1 VLKIR
6 YNIINLRGGDIMNPE
21 KFTNKTNEVLMNA
34 NNIALEN
41 NNAMIDIIHILKAMI
56 DDNDSLLVRIITKLN
71 INFNNFNNDITNILN
86 EQPKIAHQTQQLG
99 ISPNLNNVFINAQKI
114 MSKMNDEYLSIE
126 HLMLSIINIKDN
138 KINNLWQSY
147 GLNNH
152 NVKDIINDLRK
163 NKNVTSKDPEVS
175 YDALTKYGRNLV
187 EDALNNKTDPVI
199 GRDEEIRRVIRILS
213 RKTKNN
219 PVLIGEPGVGKT
231 AIVEGLA
238 QRIIAQDVPEG
249 LKDKIIFEL
258 DMGALIAGAK
268 YRGEFEERL
277 KAVLNE
283 IKESD
288 GQIIMFIDEIH
299 TLVGAGKSDGAMD
312 ASNLLKPML
321 ARGELHCIGAT
332 TLSEHQQYIEKDS
345 ALERRFQKVM
355 INEPNIEDSISILRG
370 LKERFEIHHGVK
382 IADEAIIAAVKLSQR
397 YITNRFLPDKAID
410 IIDEACATIRT
421 EIDSMPSSLDELTRK
436 IRQLEI
442 EEMSLKKEKSNKS
455 ILRLQNIQKELANL
469 KEEHQVMY
477 EKWACEKQEIL
488 KVQKNKEDLEKA
500 RHQYDQARNNG
511 NLEEAARLQYG
522 IIPAL
527 EKQLA
532 DEQAINDNKLLRE
545 IVDEQE
551 VAQVV
556 ANWTGI
562 PLSKLVKKDREKIL
576 HLYDNLN
583 NYVFGQEEAL
593 EKISDAIIRSRAKIQ
608 DPNRPLGS
616 FMFLGPTG
624 VGKTEL
630 AKSLALELFDSK
642 DALIRIDMSEYM
654 EKHNVARLIG
664 APPGYI
670 GYEEGGQ
677 LTNAIFRKPY
687 AIILLDE
694 IEKAHKDVFNILL
707 QILDDGRIT
716 DAKGRV
722 VDFKNTIIIM
732 TSNLGS
738 QYLLENDNNKET
750 TNRINELLKEYF
762 RPEFLNRIDDI
773 IMFNTL
779 SKDLVSK
786 VINKFINDINQRLL
800 DDNIS
805 IELTQTAIDS
815 IIEHG
820 YDNKYGARPLKRYL
834 QKNLETLIA
843 KEIIKENIHINDH
856 IIIDYDNK
864 FIIEKTKK

>member
-1 VLKIR
+1 
-6 YNIINLRGGDIMNPE
+6 MNPE